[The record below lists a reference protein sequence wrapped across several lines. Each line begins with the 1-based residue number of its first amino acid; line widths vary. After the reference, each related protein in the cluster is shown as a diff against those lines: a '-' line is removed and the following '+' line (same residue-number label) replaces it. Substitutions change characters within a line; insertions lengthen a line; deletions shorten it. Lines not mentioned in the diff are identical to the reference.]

1 MTTFTET
8 TSPSYPS
15 DITFVIHYRKDS
27 EDRKHNLLTSGV
39 YLRDTFPDCE
49 IIIVNDDKVCDEDFK
64 ESFRYVGGVKPVFL
78 ENHDEFRKALS
89 FNVAAERAK
98 GQVLCFWDV
107 DVLINK
113 KYVIEAYEKIVSGQS
128 DHVYPFNGT
137 FVDVQKD
144 LFQDFLTRYNF
155 EHIEKLWKH
164 KHPSLHFASGE
175 SPGGCTMISREAF
188 DRMKGYDER
197 FIGWGF
203 EDTDFLYR
211 SRKVNRVAYLENE
224 NAICWHLHHENA
236 KRMENPHYHN
246 NLLIFNHNASC

>member
-1 MTTFTET
+1 MTSTET
-8 TSPSYPS
+8 TSPSFPS
-15 DITFVIHYRKDS
+15 DITFVIHYRKDT

-39 YLRDTFPDCE
+39 YLRDKFPESE

-64 ESFRYVGGVKPVFL
+64 ESFRYVGGVKPIFL
-78 ENHDEFRKALS
+78 ENHDEFRKSLS
-89 FNVAAERAK
+89 FNEAAKRAT
-98 GQVLCFWDV
+98 GNIFCFWDV
-107 DVLINK
+107 DVLIRSG
-113 KYVIEAYEKIVSGQS
+113 YIRIAYELIKDGAA

-144 LFQDFLTRYNF
+144 LFHDFLTRYNF
-155 EHIEKLWKH
+155 EHIEKLWEL

-188 DRMKGYDER
+188 ERMGGYDDR

-211 SRKVNRVAYLENE
+211 SRKVNKVSYLEGK
-224 NAICWHLHHENA
+224 NAICWHLNHENA
-236 KRMENPHYHN
+236 KRLENPHYHN
-246 NLLIFNHNASC
+246 NLLIFNQNASC